1 MHRIARA
8 RALRQTDNLTEDRLW
23 AMLRGRRLDGL
34 KFRRQVP
41 IDRYFADFVCMEARL
56 VVEADGPS
64 HRQSED
70 YDQART
76 EVLES
81 LGYQVLRVSN
91 EQVLADPSGVALAIR
106 AAVAAGRSAGHL
118 RRP

>member
-1 MHRIARA
+1 MHRTDRA
-8 RALRQTDNLTEDRLW
+8 RALRQADNLTEDRLW

-41 IDRYFADFVCMEARL
+41 IVRYYADFVCMEARL
-56 VVEADGPS
+56 VIEADGPS
-64 HRQSED
+64 HRQSEA

-76 EVLES
+76 EVLEG
-81 LGYQVLRVSN
+81 LGYQVLRITN

-106 AAVAAGRSAGHL
+106 AAVATGRPAGHPH
-118 RRP
+118 RP